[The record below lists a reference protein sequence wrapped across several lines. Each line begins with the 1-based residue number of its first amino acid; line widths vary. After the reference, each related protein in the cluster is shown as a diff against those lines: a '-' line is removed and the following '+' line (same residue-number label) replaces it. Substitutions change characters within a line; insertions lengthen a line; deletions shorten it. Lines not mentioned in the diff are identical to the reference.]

1 MVLSAVSSTTNKGWY
16 IKLISEMAYHLKSIG
31 ADYAVMHPAST
42 NKAVIHTYEKL
53 GCKLG
58 KTSHILSYKDR
69 QS

>member
-1 MVLSAVSSTTNKGWY
+1 
-16 IKLISEMAYHLKSIG
+16 MAYHLKSIG